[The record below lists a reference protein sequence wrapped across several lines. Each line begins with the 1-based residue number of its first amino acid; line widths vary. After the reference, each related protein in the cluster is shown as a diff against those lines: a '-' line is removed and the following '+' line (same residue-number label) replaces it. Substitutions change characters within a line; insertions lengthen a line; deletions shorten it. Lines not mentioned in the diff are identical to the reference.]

1 MSELVVAQADKISAI
16 LAEGDL
22 SRFSAKERNE
32 YYVRLCTETGLNPML
47 QPFRY
52 LKLSGQ
58 LRLYANKSC
67 AEQLRNIHGISI
79 RIVDQREDGGLW
91 IVTVEATDKRGR
103 SDSDVG
109 FAKIKGLTG
118 ENRGNAILKAVT
130 KAKRRVTL
138 SMTGLGGLM
147 DETEVASVAEVS
159 GQRFS
164 PGDGEGYTEDVVATV
179 LEESS
184 EHHTDDAA
192 ELINQLMQMRT
203 LSAMSAWAY
212 DAGPRITALPV
223 DYQREVAKSLLRH
236 VHEWGVGKEEVRM
249 WVRQAT
255 WEEWKSHGQL
265 HAAPEQ
271 VNGVPSALDLMG
283 VSDGV

>member
-1 MSELVVAQADKISAI
+1 MSELAIQPDKISAI

-22 SRFSAKERNE
+22 SRFSAQERNE
-32 YYVRLCTETGLNPML
+32 YYVRLCSETGLNPML
-47 QPFRY
+47 TPFRY

-91 IVTVEATDKRGR
+91 IVTVEATDRNGR

-109 FAKIKGLTG
+109 FAKIKGLAG

-147 DETEVASVAEVS
+147 DETEVASVASIV
-159 GQRFS
+159 GQPFQL
-164 PGDGEGYTEDVVATV
+164 GDGEGYVEPSGPSPNDATADE
-179 LEESS
+179 LEE
-184 EHHTDDAA
+184 AA
-192 ELINQLMQMRT
+192 VMSDMLDQLGTLTSVSYWTYQNAERMLSLPAGLRNELLKAVCRKVRP
-203 LSAMSAWAY
+203 W
-212 DAGPRITALPV
+212 DAGPA
-223 DYQREVAKSLLRH
+223 EVK
-236 VHEWGVGKEEVRM
+236 M
-249 WVRQAT
+249 WVRRCDMGQ
-255 WEEWKSHGQL
+255 WVDHGSM
-265 HAAPEQ
+265 HAAPSQ
-271 VNGVPSALDLMG
+271 VRGEEEISLDG
-283 VSDGV
+283 F

>member
-1 MSELVVAQADKISAI
+1 MSGIVLAQADKISAI

-22 SRFSAKERNE
+22 GRFSAQERNE
-32 YYVRLCTETGLNPML
+32 YYMRLCTETGLNPML

-159 GQRFS
+159 GQRFT
-164 PGDGEGYTEDVVATV
+164 PGDGEGY
-179 LEESS
+179 EEL
-184 EHHTDDAA
+184 DAA
-192 ELINQLMQMRT
+192 EEERFSPGQMGEVANLLDQLAQMRT
-203 LSAMSAWAY
+203 LGAASCWAY
-212 DAGPRITALPV
+212 DAADRILALPSEL
-223 DYQREVAKSLLRH
+223 QREVARAIHSH
-236 VHEWGVGKEEVRM
+236 VSEWGAGASEIKM
-249 WVRQAT
+249 WVRRADWAE
-255 WEEWKSHGQL
+255 WEKHGSL
-265 HAAPEQ
+265 HAAPSQ
-271 VNGVPSALDLMG
+271 INGVPTALDLMG
-283 VSDGV
+283 V